1 MEKNMSKVKADR
13 KVLKIFLVIFFGVV
27 LRYAVSLIGHN
38 FDFDSYCI
46 VGKLVC
52 AFKNVYAS
60 TSRYNYGPIFF
71 IIQGILYQISKG
83 QEQVFRFFIIL
94 ILTLADL
101 GITFVIANKYSWKK
115 ATIFFLNP
123 ISIIITGYHNQF
135 DNIAIFLAL
144 LSTYFYNEDKE
155 FNKKDIVF
163 VLLVSLSLITKHIL
177 FLIPVFILLRKNLP
191 IKKKIVYA
199 IIPPLMF
206 LLSFVPFAIYSKEAF
221 YGILENVFFYKSSN
235 NSPLFSYFYNLIN
248 FPENLKI
255 IVFGI
260 SMCII
265 GFIVRK
271 RKFEDTIMLYLIS
284 LVTFSSAIANQYLVI
299 PMVAL
304 CVFDTGILKYVYML
318 TVTFFLTIQYDG
330 LNKLYLLQNVSNS
343 LYNFGESYIKNGYII
358 ATYIL
363 FYTLIYLL
371 VKKEKQIKNPMN

>member
-1 MEKNMSKVKADR
+1 MSKLKVDK
-13 KVLKIFLVIFFGVV
+13 KVLKIFIVIFLGVI

-46 VGKLVC
+46 VGRLVC
-52 AFKNVYAS
+52 NFKNVYAS

-71 IIQGILYQISKG
+71 IIQGILYFISRG
-83 QEQVFRFFIIL
+83 QEQVFRFFLIL

-101 GITFVIANKYSWKK
+101 GITFIIANKYSWKK

-144 LSTYFYNEDKE
+144 LSTYFYNENKE

-163 VLLVSLSLITKHIL
+163 ILLISLSLITKHIL

-206 LLSFVPFAIYSKEAF
+206 LLSFVPFALYSKKAF

-248 FPENLKI
+248 FPVNLKI

-260 SMCII
+260 SMCIV

-304 CVFDTGILKYVYML
+304 CVLDTGILKYLYML
-318 TVTFFLTIQYDG
+318 IVTFFLTIQYDG
-330 LNKLYLLQNVSNS
+330 LNKLYLLKNVSNG
-343 LYNFGESYIKNGYII
+343 LYKFGEIYIKNGYII
-358 ATYIL
+358 SVYIL

-371 VKKEKQIKNPMN
+371 IKKDKNKNPMN